1 MLEIKRYQDERNTF
15 DYFIKNEENTFRIFF
30 GGNLDLYFCVNRK
43 DYENDNEII
52 NFEITKENYVLYSLF
67 EQLYDKIISCEIH
80 TIDKF
85 ELEMYDKDEIIE
97 KEYIYKE
104 LNKELKDSYVYKNLV
119 KNNVISWRHDDQI
132 YEEANIL
139 NIYKEEEK
147 FRLEFILQ
155 SKEWS
160 TFIDVRFR
168 NSGSRYNPF
177 NMVFMQFY
185 NKLQEYDPE
194 YHQIHI
200 EEYLY
205 QKKLTKKI

>member
-30 GGNLDLYFCVNRK
+30 GGNLDLYFCVTRK

-67 EQLYDKIISCEIH
+67 EQLYNKIISCEIH

-97 KEYIYKE
+97 KENIYKE
-104 LNKELKDSYVYKNLV
+104 LNKELKDSYAYKNLV
-119 KNNVISWRHDDQI
+119 RNNVISWRHDDQI

-139 NIYKEEEK
+139 NIHKEEEK

-177 NMVFMQFY
+177 NTIFMQLY
-185 NKLQEYDPE
+185 NKLQEYNPE

>member
-97 KEYIYKE
+97 KENIYKE

>member
-1 MLEIKRYQDERNTF
+1 MLEVKRYKNERNSF
-15 DYFIKNEENTFRIFF
+15 DYYIKNEDNTFKILF

-43 DYENDNEII
+43 DDENNNEII

-67 EQLYDKIISCEIH
+67 EQLYNKIINCDVH
-80 TIDKF
+80 TIDDF
-85 ELEMYDKDEIIE
+85 ELELYDEEEINAKINT
-97 KEYIYKE
+97 YKE
-104 LNKELKDSYVYKNLV
+104 LNEELKDSYAYKDLV
-119 KNNVISWRHDDQI
+119 KDNVISWRHDDQI

-155 SKEWS
+155 TKEWS
-160 TFIDVRFR
+160 AFIDVRFR

-177 NMVFMQFY
+177 HMIFMQFY
-185 NKLQEYDPE
+185 NKLLEYDPE
-194 YHQIHI
+194 NHQIHI